1 MGADSVASG
10 EIAGVDRLKLV
21 QMRMRYLTFAPMLKA
36 GGMKPSGRKVSVFL
50 GAVSMKW
57 KQRISEKD
65 QVPQHAI

>member
-1 MGADSVASG
+1 MGADSVAPG

-21 QMRMRYLTFAPMLKA
+21 QTRMRYLTFLPTLKA
-36 GGMKPSGRKVSVFL
+36 GGRKPSGRKVSVFL

>member
-1 MGADSVASG
+1 MGVDSVASG
-10 EIAGVDRLKLV
+10 EVAGVDRLKLV
-21 QMRMRYLTFAPMLKA
+21 QTRMRYLTFLPTSTA
-36 GGMKPSGRKVSVFL
+36 GGRKPSGRKLSVFL